1 MVSKVDELQQL
12 VAFSQ
17 AMLTKAQA
25 EQWDD
30 VVALEAER
38 RDLIK
43 HFFSEQ
49 VDQAQA
55 EVVAS
60 GIKAI
65 LAIDEKL
72 MELGALRRFDIMHVL
87 QDMDQGKKAVKAY
100 TS

>member
-1 MVSKVDELQQL
+1 MGNTVDELQKL

-17 AMLTKAQA
+17 AMLTKAHA
-25 EQWDD
+25 EEWDD
-30 VVALEAER
+30 VVALEVER
-38 RDLIK
+38 RELIK
-43 HFFSEQ
+43 QFFSEP

-72 MELGALRRFDIMHVL
+72 MELGALRRFDILQIL